1 MNSITAY
8 IDENKAFVVNDRV
21 AIDMKTEVSGTV
33 VIIDGN
39 NEVRKPANVKLI
51 ELNGSTPIYDI
62 ELLDMTGA
70 FSIFDVIN
78 AVGKLNRFMKYASK
92 PE

>member
-1 MNSITAY
+1 MNDITAY

-51 ELNGSTPIYDI
+51 ELNGTTPIYDI